1 MAPAARTV
9 PAPHGRFVV
18 VQPLRRQ
25 LCAGCRRGPLAMLI
39 LEDAAP
45 RCLDCADLG
54 HLVFL
59 PRGDTALTR
68 RAREESGLSA
78 VVVRFNRRKARYER
92 QGVLVEEAALTR
104 AEERCLADAEA
115 RRRRRVRDARR
126 RAAQDARFAEAF
138 AAEILRLF
146 PGCPQD
152 RAHGIAGHASL
163 RGSGRVGRSAA
174 GRALSEGAVVSA
186 VVASVRHVD
195 TPYDRLLMSGLP
207 RYEARRQI
215 AAGVEARLRAW
226 REGSPTHTE
235 PEHTEPEHTEP
246 TRREP
251 HTELKH
257 SERERSEEGEGR
269 AARAASR

>member
-1 MAPAARTV
+1 MARASLTT
-9 PAPHGRFVV
+9 PAPRTGLVV
-18 VQPLRRQ
+18 VQPFRRKH
-25 LCAGCRRGPLAMLI
+25 CAACRRGPMPMVV

-68 RAREESGLSA
+68 RSREESGLSA
-78 VVVRFNRRKARYER
+78 VVVRFNRRKGRYER
-92 QGVLVEEAALTR
+92 QGVLVEEAALAR

-126 RAAQDARFAEAF
+126 RAAQDERFAETF

-146 PGCPQD
+146 PGCPGD
-152 RAHGIAGHASL
+152 RARGIAAHASL

-186 VVASVRHVD
+186 VVASVRHLD
-195 TPYDRLLMSGLP
+195 TPYDRLLMSGMP
-207 RYEARRQI
+207 RHEARRRI
-215 AAGVEARLRAW
+215 ATEVEGRLREWGAG
-226 REGSPTHTE
+226 RVGGGGGGGGGGGAPPPIGPRVSSPVVGMVIDH
-235 PEHTEPEHTEP
+235 
-246 TRREP
+246 
-251 HTELKH
+251 
-257 SERERSEEGEGR
+257 ERGCT
-269 AARAASR
+269 